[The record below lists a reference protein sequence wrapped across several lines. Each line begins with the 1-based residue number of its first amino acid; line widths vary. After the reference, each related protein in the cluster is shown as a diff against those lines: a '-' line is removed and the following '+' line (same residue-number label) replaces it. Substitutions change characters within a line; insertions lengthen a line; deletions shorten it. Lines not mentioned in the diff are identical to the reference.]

1 MLRLREHELTGAAD
15 ARASIEAVREILSAN
30 LAAHEISLQSV
41 ARELAISR
49 RTLQRRMTEQ
59 GTSWRMELDMARRNE
74 ATRLKRQGASNK
86 VIAARL
92 GYSDTRALRR
102 AVRRWNEAS
111 ATESTASRHDAANA
125 PTSGRFGSPG

>member
-1 MLRLREHELTGAAD
+1 MLRLREYELTGAAD
-15 ARASIEAVREILSAN
+15 AGASTEAVREILSAN

-41 ARELAISR
+41 ARELAMSR
-49 RTLQRRMTEQ
+49 RTLQRRLAEQ
-59 GTSWRMELDMARRNE
+59 QTNWRTELDAARRNE
-74 ATRLKRQGASNK
+74 STRLKRQGASNK

-111 ATESTASRHDAANA
+111 SDELSGVQWSERYDRSRSNA
-125 PTSGRFGSPG
+125 